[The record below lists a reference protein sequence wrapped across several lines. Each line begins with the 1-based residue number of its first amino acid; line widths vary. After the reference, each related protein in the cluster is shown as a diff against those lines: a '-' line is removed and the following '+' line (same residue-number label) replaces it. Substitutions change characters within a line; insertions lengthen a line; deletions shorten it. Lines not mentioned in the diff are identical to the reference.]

1 MPESYRMPLV
11 SVIILNFNG
20 KEFLERCLK
29 SVLDTDYPH
38 FEVIF
43 VDNASTDGSVDFVK
57 EKFGKNPHLKI
68 IQNTEN
74 LGFDEG
80 NNVGVRATSGA
91 YIVFL
96 NNDTEV
102 NSQWLKELVKVMESD
117 LGIGACQSKL
127 LLLEDPTRFD
137 CTGGLLDYYGFPY
150 GKGDFQKDEGQYDRL
165 KEIFHAKGAAMTVRR
180 KVLEEVGLFD
190 PKFIFYYEE
199 VDLCW
204 RIHLRGYKVV
214 FVPKSI
220 VLHVGEKSTEKQ
232 PSPVK
237 TFHATKNHMLI
248 LIKNYGCKKLLEYF
262 PVIVFLRS
270 AEVLLLTIKRHPELS
285 LAKIRA
291 FIWILMNFKYIWQ
304 ERIRVQSFI
313 RRVPDKEIMKVMEK
327 PYFQRLYSHLSQ
339 LYVT

>member
-1 MPESYRMPLV
+1 MSGKQPLV
-11 SVIILNFNG
+11 SIVILNFNG
-20 KEFLERCLK
+20 KEFLDGCLG
-29 SVLDTDYPH
+29 SVLDTDYSN

-43 VDNASTDGSVDFVK
+43 VDNASTDGSLEYAK
-57 EKFGKNPHLKI
+57 ERFGKNPHLKI

-80 NNVGVRATSGA
+80 SNVGVRAASGA

-102 NSQWLKELVKVMESD
+102 NPQWLKELVQLMESD

-127 LLLEDPTRFD
+127 LLLEDSTRFD
-137 CTGGLLDYYGFPY
+137 CTGGLLDYFGFPY
-150 GKGDFQKDEGQYDRL
+150 GKGDFQKDAGQYDRVE
-165 KEIFHAKGAAMTVRR
+165 EIFHAKGAAMTVRR

-204 RIHLRGYKVV
+204 RIHLSGYKVV
-214 FVPKSI
+214 FVPKSV
-220 VLHVGEKSTEKQ
+220 VLHAGEKSTAKQ

-237 TFHATKNHMLI
+237 TFHATKNHLLI
-248 LIKNYGCKKLLEYF
+248 LLKNYGRKKLFEYV
-262 PVIVFLRS
+262 PIIIFLRLT
-270 AEVLLLTIKRHPELS
+270 EVLFLILKRQPELS

-304 ERIRVQSFI
+304 ERMRVQRFI

-327 PYFQRLYSHLSQ
+327 PYFPRLYSHLSQ